1 MLLREFDQKKYER
14 SIRNEGR
21 EEGRKEGIEIGLERG
36 IKQQQETI
44 IKKLCAK
51 GMSEEEIA
59 DLLEISAEQVKEVSQ
74 CCN

>member
-1 MLLREFDQKKYER
+1 M
-14 SIRNEGR
+14 
-21 EEGRKEGIEIGLERG
+21 
-36 IKQQQETI
+36 QEAI

-74 CCN
+74 RCN

>member
-1 MLLREFDQKKYER
+1 M
-14 SIRNEGR
+14 
-21 EEGRKEGIEIGLERG
+21 EIARQYSSSGTNM
-36 IKQQQETI
+36 QEAI

-74 CCN
+74 RCN